1 MPASSAGTAQR
12 RWALITGASSG
23 IGRELA
29 RLCAADGYH
38 VVLVARRAAQLEV
51 AGGGAGGAAPDRGL
65 GHPARSSLAR
75 RRRRTGAGA
84 LERRAIVPTVLI
96 NNAGVGLYGLHA
108 DVALEDE
115 LGLVDLN
122 IASVV
127 ALTKHLL
134 PGLRAR
140 GQGRILNVASI
151 ASFVPGPYMSVYYAT
166 KAFVLSYSEA
176 LSYELAGSGVTV
188 TALCPGP
195 TASEFQARAGV
206 RRSVGRGLVRLAPA
220 DAVARS
226 GYRAMQAGRRVVIP
240 GFVNR
245 VMVAALRIL
254 PRRLVTAGV
263 AAISRPRRT
272 DA

>member
-1 MPASSAGTAQR
+1 VPASPAGTGQR

-29 RLCAADGYH
+29 TLCAADGH
-38 VVLVARRAAQLEV
+38 SVVLVARRSGLLE
-51 AGGGAGGAAPDRGL
+51 
-65 GHPARSSLAR
+65 SLAAELAAR
-75 RRRRTGAGA
+75 YRVETCAIPLDLRDRAAVEELTRA
-84 LERRAIVPTVLI
+84 LERRAIVPSILI
-96 NNAGVGLYGLHA
+96 NNAGVGLFGLHA

-127 ALTKHLL
+127 ALTKRLL
-134 PGLRAR
+134 PGLRAL
-140 GQGRILNVASI
+140 GQGRIMNVASI
-151 ASFVPGPYMSVYYAT
+151 ASFVPGPYMAVYYAT

-176 LSYELAGSGVTV
+176 LAYELAGSGVTV

-206 RRSVGRGLVRLAPA
+206 GHSVGRSLVRMARA

-226 GYRAMQAGRRVVIP
+226 GYRAMQAGRRVVVP
-240 GFVNR
+240 GFANR
-245 VMVAALRIL
+245 VMVAMLRIL
-254 PRRLVTAGV
+254 PRRLVTAAV
-263 AAISRPRRT
+263 AAMSRPGRT
-272 DA
+272 AH